1 MVMMDNTDVGILEIL
16 GRDSSARPNQVSSGL
31 AEKNINLT
39 PRSVLNRIK
48 KLEKDGIIQGYT
60 FEIKPNFI

>member
-16 GRDSSARPNQVSSGL
+16 GKDSSTRSNQVSSGL

-48 KLEKDGIIQGYT
+48 S
-60 FEIKPNFI
+60 

>member
-16 GRDSSARPNQVSSGL
+16 GKDSSARPNQVSSGL

-48 KLEKDGIIQGYT
+48 KLEKHGIIQGYT